1 MRNLIIGGVLI
12 IIAIVLITQSLY
24 VVDETEQVIIT
35 RFGDVQDVHRTSGI
49 RAKAPFVDSVV
60 RFDRRLLRIDAD
72 PESMRDKKKENL
84 EIDSY
89 ARYRIIDPVQFR
101 KTLITEDNAFSRL
114 GDIVNSTLREEIALL
129 ERPQIIG
136 ARAVVDPFGDALED
150 EEGLPLIEGTE
161 SRTALLGEVLEGVRL
176 RVVAEERNQ
185 EVLIPSGMQ
194 GEATITLVVPEL
206 ILDKNNADRDSNLNT
221 GVSAEDVGILEAP
234 DGGETEG
241 LDVTVKLWEPAIKT
255 ITFGVQPGE
264 ILNEGDS
271 FTAQYF
277 IQRNEP
283 LGIEVVDVRI
293 KRADFPDT
301 VTPSIFTRM
310 RAERN
315 RIATRFRAVGDQRD
329 LEIRAGANKEREVI
343 LADADKESNE
353 LRGEGEAE
361 AIRILAEALEKDP
374 EFFAFRRSLEAYR
387 QFLNTGTTVILSAD
401 SDIFQFLDSPGGPG
415 QEASVA
421 EPR

>member
-1 MRNLIIGGVLI
+1 MRNLIIAVVLVI
-12 IIAIVLITQSLY
+12 VAIVLISQSLY

-35 RFGDVQDVHRTSGI
+35 RFGDVQDVHRTSGL

-72 PESMRDKKKENL
+72 PESMRDKRKENL

-89 ARYRIIDPVQFR
+89 ARYLIIDPVQFR
-101 KTLITEDNAFSRL
+101 KTLTTEDNAFSRL

-129 ERPQIIG
+129 ERSEIIG
-136 ARAVVDPFGDALED
+136 ARPVLDAFGDALED
-150 EEGLPLIEGTE
+150 EEGLAQIEGTE
-161 SRTALLGEVLEGVRL
+161 SRTALLNAVLEGVRL
-176 RVVAEERNQ
+176 RVIAEETNR
-185 EVLIPSGMQ
+185 EVLIPVSLQ
-194 GEATITLVVPEL
+194 GEATFTLQVDQL
-206 ILDKNNADRDSNLNT
+206 ILDADNADRDSNLNT
-221 GVSAEDVGILEAP
+221 GVSAADVRVLEGP

-241 LDVTVKLWEPAIKT
+241 FDVTVKLWEPAIKT

-264 ILNEGDS
+264 TLNEGDTFS
-271 FTAQYF
+271 VQYF
-277 IQRNEP
+277 VERNEP
-283 LGIEVVDVRI
+283 LGIEIVDVRI

-329 LEIRAGANKEREVI
+329 LEIRANANKDREVI
-343 LADADKESNE
+343 LADADKASNE
-353 LRGEGEAE
+353 LRGDGEAE

-374 EFFAFRRSLEAYR
+374 EFFAFRRSLEAYQR
-387 QFLNTGTTVILSAD
+387 ILNTGTTVILSAD
-401 SDIFQFLDSPGGPG
+401 ADLFRFLDSPG
-415 QEASVA
+415 QEASQ
-421 EPR
+421 E

>member
-1 MRNLIIGGVLI
+1 MRNLIIAGVLI
-12 IIAIVLITQSLY
+12 IVAIVLVTQSLY

-35 RFGDVQDVHRTSGI
+35 RFGDVQDVHRTAGL

-60 RFDRRLLRIDAD
+60 RLDRRLLRIDAD
-72 PESMRDKKKENL
+72 PESMRDKRKENL

-89 ARYRIIDPVQFR
+89 ARYRIVEPVQFR

-129 ERPQIIG
+129 ERSEIIG
-136 ARAVVDPFGDALED
+136 AEAVLDAFGNPRED
-150 EEGLPLIEGTE
+150 EEGLPLFEGTE
-161 SRTALLGEVLEGVRL
+161 TRTALLREVLDGVRL
-176 RVVAEERNQ
+176 RVEAEETNR
-185 EVLIPSGMQ
+185 ELLIPASLQ
-194 GEATITLVVPEL
+194 GEATFPFAVGQQ
-206 ILDKNNADRDSNLNT
+206 ILDADNTDRDSNLNT
-221 GVSAEDVGILEAP
+221 GVGTADIRVLDGP
-234 DGGETEG
+234 DGGGTEG
-241 LDVTVKLWEPAIKT
+241 FDVIVKLWEPATKT

-264 ILNEGDS
+264 TLNEGDS
-271 FTAQYF
+271 FRVQYF
-277 IQRNEP
+277 VERDESF
-283 LGIEVVDVRI
+283 GIEIVDVRI

-329 LEIRAGANKEREVI
+329 LEIRANANKNREVI
-343 LADADKESNE
+343 LADADKASNE

-387 QFLNTGTTVILSAD
+387 TFLNTGTTVILSAD
-401 SDIFQFLDSPGGPG
+401 SDLFRFLDSPGHPG
-415 QEASVA
+415 QEASP
-421 EPR
+421 EE